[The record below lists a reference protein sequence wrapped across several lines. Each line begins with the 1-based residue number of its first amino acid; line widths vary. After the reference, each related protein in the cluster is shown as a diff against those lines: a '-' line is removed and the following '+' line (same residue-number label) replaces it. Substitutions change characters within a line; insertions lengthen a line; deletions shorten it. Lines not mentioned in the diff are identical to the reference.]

1 MKNLSKMLFS
11 LAAILVLLSNSG
23 SVYAAIAGR
32 VQFVHGTVQL
42 TTATGVTHAIKKGE
56 AVNEGDALVSALGA
70 SAQIR
75 MEDGGMV
82 AMRPDTKLKIDR
94 FTFDGQQDGTERS
107 FFSVF
112 KGGFRAITGTIGKKN
127 KVNYRITTPATT
139 IGIRGTDHEIFVVTP
154 DSLLTATTPIGTY
167 NKVNLGE
174 TSMTTEK
181 GVISVL
187 PNQMGFVGAPDQMPQ
202 LQPINLNIFTVTA
215 QPAPQGSGDKHEGS
229 LEGKPEGGRE
239 TRETATMDKDGMR
252 ETATMDKD
260 GMRDTATVD
269 KIEVH
274 GTTTMDKIEVHGTA
288 TTGKGGGEGATTL
301 TPSTQDAVKN
311 TIPITTD
318 DMLEQHH

>member
-1 MKNLSKMLFS
+1 MKNLSKVLFS
-11 LAAILVLLSNSG
+11 LVAMLVLLSNSG

-42 TTATGVTHAIKKGE
+42 TSATGVTHAIKKGE
-56 AVNEGDALVSALGA
+56 AVNEGDTLVSALGA
-70 SAQIR
+70 YTQIR

-94 FTFDGQQDGTERS
+94 FTFNGQQDGTERS

-139 IGIRGTDHEIFVVTP
+139 IGIRGTDHETFVVTP
-154 DSLLTATTPIGTY
+154 DSSLAATTPVGTY

-202 LQPINLNIFTVTA
+202 LQPINLNIFTVAA
-215 QPAPQGSGDKHEGS
+215 QPAAQGSGDRHEGR

-239 TRETATMDKDGMR
+239 MR

-274 GTTTMDKIEVHGTA
+274 ETMTRE
-288 TTGKGGGEGATTL
+288 KGGVESTTRL
-301 TPSTQDAVKN
+301 TPSTQDNVKG
-311 TIPITTD
+311 TVPITTD
-318 DMLEQHH
+318 EMLEQHH

>member
-1 MKNLSKMLFS
+1 MKNLSKVLFS
-11 LAAILVLLSNSG
+11 LVAMLVLLSNSG

-42 TTATGVTHAIKKGE
+42 TSATGVTHAIKKGE
-56 AVNEGDALVSALGA
+56 AVNEGDTLVSALGA
-70 SAQIR
+70 YTQIR

-139 IGIRGTDHEIFVVTP
+139 IGIRGTDHETFVVTP
-154 DSLLTATTPIGTY
+154 DSSLAATTPVGTY

-181 GVISVL
+181 GVVFVL

-202 LQPINLNIFTVTA
+202 LQPINLNIFTVAA
-215 QPAPQGSGDKHEGS
+215 QPAAQGGGDK

-239 TRETATMDKDGMR
+239 MR

-274 GTTTMDKIEVHGTA
+274 ETMTRE
-288 TTGKGGGEGATTL
+288 KGGVESTTRL
-301 TPSTQDAVKN
+301 TPSTQDNVKG
-311 TIPITTD
+311 TVPITTD
-318 DMLEQHH
+318 EMLEQHH

>member
-1 MKNLSKMLFS
+1 MKNLSKVLFS
-11 LAAILVLLSNSG
+11 LVAMLVLLSNSG

-42 TTATGVTHAIKKGE
+42 TSATGVTHAIKKGE
-56 AVNEGDALVSALGA
+56 AVNEGDTLVSALGA
-70 SAQIR
+70 YTQIR

-139 IGIRGTDHEIFVVTP
+139 IGIRGTDHETFVVTP
-154 DSLLTATTPIGTY
+154 DSSLAATTPVGTY

-181 GVISVL
+181 GVVFVL

-202 LQPINLNIFTVTA
+202 LQPINLNIFTVAA
-215 QPAPQGSGDKHEGS
+215 QPAPQGGGDKHEGR
-229 LEGKPEGGRE
+229 LEGRPEGGRE
-239 TRETATMDKDGMR
+239 MR

-274 GTTTMDKIEVHGTA
+274 ETMTRE
-288 TTGKGGGEGATTL
+288 KGGMESTTRL
-301 TPSTQDAVKN
+301 TPSTQDDIKSTV
-311 TIPITTD
+311 PITTD
-318 DMLEQHH
+318 EMLEQHH

>member
-1 MKNLSKMLFS
+1 MKNLSKVLFS
-11 LAAILVLLSNSG
+11 LATMLVLLGNGG

-32 VQFVHGTVQL
+32 VQFVHGTVQQ

-56 AVNEGDALVSALGA
+56 AVNEGDTLVSAVGA
-70 SAQIR
+70 YAQIR

-94 FTFDGQQDGTERS
+94 FTFDGQEDGTERS
-107 FFSVF
+107 YFSVF
-112 KGGFRAITGTIGKKN
+112 KGGFRAITGKIGKKN

-139 IGIRGTDHEIFVVTP
+139 IGIRGTDHETFVVTP
-154 DSLLTATTPIGTY
+154 DSSLAATTAIGTY

-181 GVISVL
+181 GSIFVL
-187 PNQMGFVGAPDQMPQ
+187 PNQMGFVGAPDQMPH
-202 LQPINLNIFTVTA
+202 LLPVNLNIFTVAA
-215 QPAPQGSGDKHEGS
+215 QPGPQSKGDKHEGI

-239 TRETATMDKDGMR
+239 VRETMR

-274 GTTTMDKIEVHGTA
+274 GTTTMDKNEVHGTA
-288 TTGKGGGEGATTL
+288 TTEKAEMRGATTL

-318 DMLEQHH
+318 EMLEQNH

>member
-1 MKNLSKMLFS
+1 MKNLSKVLFS
-11 LAAILVLLSNSG
+11 LVAMLVLLSNSG

-42 TTATGVTHAIKKGE
+42 TSATGVTHAIKKGE
-56 AVNEGDALVSALGA
+56 AVNEGDTLVSALGA
-70 SAQIR
+70 YTQIR

-139 IGIRGTDHEIFVVTP
+139 IGIRGTDHETFVVTP
-154 DSLLTATTPIGTY
+154 DSSLAATTPVGTY

-181 GVISVL
+181 GVVFVL

-202 LQPINLNIFTVTA
+202 LQPVNLNIFTVAA
-215 QPAPQGSGDKHEGS
+215 QPAAQGSGDRHEGR
-229 LEGKPEGGRE
+229 LEGRPEGRPEG
-239 TRETATMDKDGMR
+239 R

-274 GTTTMDKIEVHGTA
+274 ETMTRE
-288 TTGKGGGEGATTL
+288 KGGVESTTRL
-301 TPSTQDAVKN
+301 TPSTQDNVKG
-311 TIPITTD
+311 TVPITTD
-318 DMLEQHH
+318 EMLEQHH

>member
-1 MKNLSKMLFS
+1 MKNLSKVLFS
-11 LAAILVLLSNSG
+11 LVAMLVLLSNSG

-42 TTATGVTHAIKKGE
+42 TSATGVTHAIKKGE
-56 AVNEGDALVSALGA
+56 AVNEGDTLVSALGA
-70 SAQIR
+70 YTQIR

-94 FTFDGQQDGTERS
+94 FTFNGQQDGTERS

-139 IGIRGTDHEIFVVTP
+139 IGIRGTDHETFVVTP
-154 DSLLTATTPIGTY
+154 DSSLAATTPVGTY

-202 LQPINLNIFTVTA
+202 LQPINLNIFTVAA
-215 QPAPQGSGDKHEGS
+215 QPAAQGSGDRHEGR
-229 LEGKPEGGRE
+229 LEGRPEGGRE
-239 TRETATMDKDGMR
+239 MR

-274 GTTTMDKIEVHGTA
+274 ETMTRE
-288 TTGKGGGEGATTL
+288 KGGVESTTRL
-301 TPSTQDAVKN
+301 TPSTQDNVKG
-311 TIPITTD
+311 TVPITTD
-318 DMLEQHH
+318 EMLEQHH